1 MRRLIEGGA
10 YSSKYGRR
18 NFCVKNFASKR
29 WFQAAEVDASSQT
42 KQSMNS
48 LFSKCSSDSVK
59 QVSDNVNL
67 FVIYIKIVVT
77 SFRSSL
83 KNHKFVFLFLD
94 PCLTSMICSIG
105 RKRCGTFAVLP
116 LIVIV

>member
-1 MRRLIEGGA
+1 MRRLFEGGA

-18 NFCVKNFASKR
+18 NFCVKNYASTR

-59 QVSDNVNL
+59 EFEFAGKWTMS
-67 FVIYIKIVVT
+67 I
-77 SFRSSL
+77 
-83 KNHKFVFLFLD
+83 FL
-94 PCLTSMICSIG
+94 
-105 RKRCGTFAVLP
+105 LP
-116 LIVIV
+116 I